1 MNRIFP
7 FACLLAVVCM
17 CCSPKGDGRSV
28 HVYDAEHRLD
38 YFKALESEMQLS
50 MLCDSVE
57 SIPLDTAGGFL
68 LEHVTYARFRHGHFF
83 VLDGSEKL
91 YVFDRSGHGR
101 TCLSRKGQGPNEYF
115 GIRGFDV
122 TGDSLIC
129 LLTFPEKLMYF
140 SMDGAFVKETKL
152 PERGFELSLIS
163 DRTALIYKDNVGST
177 PDEACLMLD
186 VMDVPTGN
194 VSSYLP
200 GYRFLAHRNL
210 PSYQQRRTFECSGT
224 GECLFVHPLSNL
236 VYAVDGSGVHVKYE
250 LDFGN
255 DNPPVDLPE
264 VLPSSSSASDFVS
277 GHFPVYGFNGCWEN
291 TRYFYLQF
299 EERGHPR
306 GLLYDKVSDSLYTG
320 GYLNDDLTGCT
331 PCFYSAS
338 DEWLAGYWTVDAI
351 VSLGDYLEMRGMEV
365 PPFFAS
371 LLNKAD
377 SVGNPVMCLYYFR
390 EK

>member
-1 MNRIFP
+1 
-7 FACLLAVVCM
+7 
-17 CCSPKGDGRSV
+17 
-28 HVYDAEHRLD
+28 
-38 YFKALESEMQLS
+38 
-50 MLCDSVE
+50 
-57 SIPLDTAGGFL
+57 
-68 LEHVTYARFRHGHFF
+68 
-83 VLDGSEKL
+83 
-91 YVFDRSGHGR
+91 
-101 TCLSRKGQGPNEYF
+101 
-115 GIRGFDV
+115 
-122 TGDSLIC
+122 
-129 LLTFPEKLMYF
+129 
-140 SMDGAFVKETKL
+140 
-152 PERGFELSLIS
+152 
-163 DRTALIYKDNVGST
+163 
-177 PDEACLMLD
+177 
-186 VMDVPTGN
+186 
-194 VSSYLP
+194 
-200 GYRFLAHRNL
+200 
-210 PSYQQRRTFECSGT
+210 
-224 GECLFVHPLSNL
+224 
-236 VYAVDGSGVHVKYE
+236 VHVKYE
-250 LDFGN
+250 LDFGSG
-255 DNPPVDLPE
+255 NPPVDLPE

-277 GHFPVYGFNGCWEN
+277 GHFSVYGFNGCWEN